1 VSGLPEASLWTR
13 DGLGAADTVLA
24 RTEQKGQLGRAA
36 ENENLSGTP
45 QVSLGAAFRDAAED
59 VLIFLNSFL
68 IIIIL
73 N

>member
-1 VSGLPEASLWTR
+1 
-13 DGLGAADTVLA
+13 
-24 RTEQKGQLGRAA
+24 LGRAA